1 MTQTWA
7 EPLVRPK
14 RLPTKRKDWG
24 AMDINPFSDC
34 VEVVPV
40 LWTCLLSQSERD
52 ALPYGCMYVV
62 ALGGLF

>member
-40 LWTCLLSQSERD
+40 LDLSSLSE
-52 ALPYGCMYVV
+52 
-62 ALGGLF
+62 